1 MAGDLIVSGLSGS
14 GFDGG
19 AIVQQILQLRSI
31 PIQRLQQE
39 KALVQA
45 KLTSLSDLS
54 GRISDFLGLVEDLDV
69 DQLFKNRT
77 VNVGDDGV
85 LSATVTEE
93 APLLSFSVTV
103 NELASGEI
111 RVSNSGVSSL
121 DTGLSSSGTL
131 TLSYD
136 TGSGTET
143 FSIDYSAG
151 DTLQNLVDA
160 INSAQSR
167 VKASIYYDGTSY
179 RLMLAE
185 SDVSASTVETD
196 TVGGVYAIS
205 VSGLPSDL
213 GTDLDT
219 LQSAKNA
226 QIVIGSGSPITS
238 PSNTF
243 SDVITGVT
251 ITAKTKGTSSLT
263 ISEDYSKVRD
273 FFKKFEKNFNSLV
286 ESADSLITGDAP
298 LFAGEGSIRNVRT
311 GAVDRLD
318 PLIEAG
324 LIDYDGDTGKIKV
337 NTDRLNELLEQD
349 PESVKELITGLRDSY
364 KSFLEGQ
371 RDVFKSFE
379 DTFNTQIER
388 IDERIQSLAQRLQQ
402 EERLLRLEFSRLEAF
417 ISQANDIRDRLRQF
431 MVSLSEIN
439 QGGN

>member
-54 GRISDFLGLVEDLDV
+54 GRISDFLGLVENLDI

-85 LSATVTEE
+85 IDATVTEE

-121 DTGLSSSGTL
+121 ETGLSSSGTL

-143 FSIDYSAG
+143 FNINYSAG
-151 DTLQNLVDA
+151 DTLQDLVNA

-196 TVGGVYAIS
+196 TAGGTYAIS

-226 QIVIGSGSPITS
+226 QIVIGSGSAITS

-243 SDVITGVT
+243 NDVITGVT
-251 ITAKTKGTSSLT
+251 ITAKAKGTSSLE
-263 ISEDYSKVRD
+263 IREDYSKVTD

-286 ESADSLITGDAP
+286 ESADSLITGESP

-337 NTDRLNELLEQD
+337 NTDRLNELLEKD
-349 PESVKELITGLRDSY
+349 PESVKGLIANIRDSY

>member
-54 GRISDFLGLVEDLDV
+54 GRISDFLGLVENLDI

-77 VNVGDDGV
+77 VNVGDDGIID
-85 LSATVTEE
+85 ATVTEE

-121 DTGLSSSGTL
+121 ETGLSSSGTL

-143 FSIDYSAG
+143 FNINYSAG
-151 DTLQNLVDA
+151 DTLQDLVDA

-196 TVGGVYAIS
+196 TAGATYAIS

-226 QIVIGSGSPITS
+226 QIVIGSGSAITS

-243 SDVITGVT
+243 NDVITGVT
-251 ITAKTKGTSSLT
+251 ITAKAKGTSSLE
-263 ISEDYSKVRD
+263 IREDYSKVTD

-286 ESADSLITGDAP
+286 ESADSLITGESP

-337 NTDRLNELLEQD
+337 NTDRLNELLEKD
-349 PESVKELITGLRDSY
+349 PESVKGLIANIRDSY

>member
-54 GRISDFLGLVEDLDV
+54 GRISDFLGLVENLDI

-77 VNVGDDGV
+77 VNVGDDGIID
-85 LSATVTEE
+85 ATVTEE

-121 DTGLSSSGTL
+121 ETGLSSSGTL

-143 FSIDYSAG
+143 FNINYSAG
-151 DTLQNLVDA
+151 DTLQDLVNA

-196 TVGGVYAIS
+196 TAGATYAIS

-226 QIVIGSGSPITS
+226 QIVIGSGSAITS

-243 SDVITGVT
+243 NDVITGVT
-251 ITAKTKGTSSLT
+251 ITAKARGTSSLE
-263 ISEDYSKVRD
+263 IREDYSKVTD

-286 ESADSLITGDAP
+286 ESADSLITGESP

-337 NTDRLNELLEQD
+337 NTDRLNELLEKD
-349 PESVKELITGLRDSY
+349 PESVKGLIANIRDSY